1 MNKTDCKSEKIS
13 SRSLGILLL
22 PLALV
27 IAFFGSLILP
37 IIGLFFAVPL
47 LLMSAVL
54 LFAPESKACKLIRG
68 NTL

>member
-1 MNKTDCKSEKIS
+1 MNKTDCNSEKIS

>member
-1 MNKTDCKSEKIS
+1 MNKLDCTSEKIS
-13 SRSLGILLL
+13 SRSLGLLLL

-27 IAFFGSLILP
+27 IAFIGSLVLP
-37 IIGLFFAVPL
+37 IIGLLFAIPL

-68 NTL
+68 NTG

>member
-1 MNKTDCKSEKIS
+1 MNNTDCKSEKIS

-27 IAFFGSLILP
+27 IAFFGSLVLP

-47 LLMSAVL
+47 LLMSIIL

-68 NTL
+68 GTP

>member
-1 MNKTDCKSEKIS
+1 MNKTDCTSEKIS

-27 IAFFGSLILP
+27 IAFFGSLVLP
-37 IIGLFFAVPL
+37 IIGLVFAVPL

-54 LFAPESKACKLIRG
+54 LFAPESKACKFIRD

>member
-1 MNKTDCKSEKIS
+1 MKETDCTSEKIS

-27 IAFFGSLILP
+27 IAFFGSLVLP

-68 NTL
+68 NTH

>member
-54 LFAPESKACKLIRG
+54 LFAPESKACKLIRD